1 MMQISKSLK
10 QKGLSY
16 LLFWAVSFYIG
27 LEVFSFRD
35 DYRTI
40 DVIYT
45 FLFHIP
51 LVYAVSLHS
60 FHLIPNFLA
69 KSKFWVYGLIL
80 IIGLYGSTI
89 PLYTLTFDVFAGWL
103 FPDYYLVGVF
113 TRLEFIGIVTLYLL
127 LSSSLEFGQSWFS
140 SLKAKSQIIELESQK
155 TASELKVLRAQVNPH
170 FLFNSLNTIYNEALK
185 KSDKAPK
192 MILKLSEL
200 LRYVLDKMDEDR
212 VPLKEELTYLQNYVD
227 MQLERLN
234 NPEKINFTVK
244 GEPGSMKIAPLLL
257 INFVENAFKHADL
270 QSKDGLVSIDIRLNK
285 GSLELTSKNKIRDR
299 SREVEKDSNG
309 LGIENA
315 RRRLELS
322 YPKKHTLKINNE
334 NQQYSIHLHMELDQ

>member
-1 MMQISKSLK
+1 MQINKSLK

-27 LEVFSFRD
+27 LEVFSYRD
-35 DYRTI
+35 EYQTI
-40 DVIYT
+40 DVIYN

-69 KSKFWVYGLIL
+69 KSKFWIYGLLLIL
-80 IIGLYGSTI
+80 GLYGSTI

-113 TRLEFIGIVTLYLL
+113 TRLEFVGIVTLYLI
-127 LSSSLEFGQSWFS
+127 LSSSLEFAQTWFS
-140 SLKAKSQIIELESQK
+140 SLKAKNRIIELESQK
-155 TASELKVLRAQVNPH
+155 AASELKVLRAQVNPH

-185 KSDKAPK
+185 KSDKAPA
-192 MILKLSEL
+192 MILKLSDL
-200 LRYVLDKMDEDR
+200 LRYVLDKMEEDR
-212 VPLKEELTYLQNYVD
+212 VPLAEELSYLQNYVD

-234 NPEKINFTVK
+234 NPEKVSFTVK
-244 GEPGSMKIAPLLL
+244 GDPGSMKIAPLLL

-270 QSKDGLVSIDIRLNK
+270 QSKDGLVTIDINIER
-285 GSLELTSKNKIRDR
+285 GSLELNSKNKIRDR
-299 SREVEKDSNG
+299 SLEVDRGNNG

-322 YPKKHTLKINNE
+322 YPKKHTLEITNN
-334 NQQYSIHLHMELDQ
+334 NQKYSIHLYMELDQ

>member
-1 MMQISKSLK
+1 MKISKSVK

-16 LLFWAVSFYIG
+16 LVFWAVSFYIG
-27 LEVFSFRD
+27 LEVFSFSD

-51 LVYAVSLHS
+51 LVYAVSVHS

-113 TRLEFIGIVTLYLL
+113 TRLEFIGIVTLYLI

-140 SLKAKSQIIELESQK
+140 SLKAKSRIIELESQK
-155 TASELKVLRAQVNPH
+155 AASELKVLRAQVNPH

-185 KSDKAPK
+185 KSDKAPN
-192 MILKLSEL
+192 MILKLSDL
-200 LRYVLDKMDEDR
+200 LRYVLDKMEKDL
-212 VPLKEELTYLQNYVD
+212 VPLKEELAYLQNYVD
-227 MQLERLN
+227 MQLVRLN
-234 NPEKINFTVK
+234 NPEKVTFTVK
-244 GEPGSMKIAPLLL
+244 GESGSMKIAPLLL

-270 QSKDGLVSIDIRLNK
+270 HSKDGFVTIQIHLKNRT
-285 GSLELTSKNKIRDR
+285 LELTSKNKIRDR
-299 SREVEKDSNG
+299 SGEVDKDSNG
-309 LGIENA
+309 MGIENA

-322 YPKKHTLKINNE
+322 YPNKHTLNITNDS
-334 NQQYSIHLHMELDQ
+334 QLYSIHLSMELDQ